1 MNMQTIDVDIKRY
14 NSRLTSNSLDTRIY
28 YSMIMYSM
36 VYDTACYC
44 YAKHYL

>member
-14 NSRLTSNSLDTRIY
+14 NSRLTSNSLDARIY
-28 YSMIMYSM
+28 YMIMYSM